1 LNVSLM
7 AKAALIA
14 ALTAATAIVAI
25 PIGSVPVTLQ
35 VFFVLLAGL
44 VLGPVYGALSMVV
57 YILLGIVGLPV
68 FAGGTAGIGVLV
80 GPRGGYLFGFILAA
94 IVVGAIGLGSRGES
108 SIWRPAVAMGAGI
121 VAIYVPGVA
130 QLALVTGMSLTQAA
144 LAGAAPFII
153 FDVIKAVAATAVARK
168 VGLAD
173 GKSTHR

>member
-1 LNVSLM
+1 M

-44 VLGPVYGALSMVV
+44 VLGPAYGALSMIV

-68 FAGGTAGIGVLV
+68 FAGGAAGIGAVI
-80 GPRGGYLFGFILAA
+80 GPRGGYLFGFVLAA
-94 IVVGAIGLGSRGES
+94 VIVGFFASRGNNS
-108 SIWRPAVAMGAGI
+108 TSQLVVAMGAGI
-121 VAIYVPGVA
+121 VAIYALGVA
-130 QLALVTGMSLTQAA
+130 QLALVTGMSLVQAL

-153 FDVIKAVAATAVARK
+153 FDIIKAVAAVAVARRIGFVK
-168 VGLAD
+168 G
-173 GKSTHR
+173 R